1 MITARLGSVVG
12 SIAIMA
18 GVSGVLSA
26 VEPQTAP
33 IMAASEAARSGATLN
48 KYCVS
53 CHNEKLKTAGLML
66 DKMDVTKIG
75 DEPEAWEKV
84 VRKLRGGSM
93 PPAGRPRPD
102 KASYDAVSTWL
113 ETELDRAAAA
123 HPNPGGTAVHRLNRT
138 EYQNVIRDLL
148 TLDVDVSSLLPGDDA
163 AFGFDNI
170 AELLKVSP
178 DLLDGY
184 LAAANK
190 ISRLA
195 VGDKALSLGSAT
207 YNIPKFYLQND
218 RAGEDL
224 PFGSR
229 GGAAL
234 HHYFPYDGEYIVKI
248 RVMGVTNPPA
258 GIEVR
263 VDGNRAAVLPTT
275 GRGDTDPSDKG
286 AVEARI
292 PVKAGQRVVGVSLT
306 KQMLE
311 PESRYP
317 QFYPWGNSAV
327 FATNTGAN
335 PYLKIETVDISGPFH
350 PLGPGETSSRRR
362 IFVCRPTTVAA
373 EEPCANRILTALAHR
388 AFRRPVTIRDVRP
401 LLRIYKTARRGS
413 SFTEGIQAAI
423 ERVLVDP
430 NFLFRI
436 ERNPATVKPGVPYR
450 IGSVEL
456 ASRLSFFLWSS
467 MPDEELLQLAERGR
481 LSEPAVLEQQVRRM
495 LADARSTMLATNFAT
510 QWLYLRNVKA
520 LVPDTFQ
527 FPDWDEDLRTAL
539 TQETEL
545 FLTSQL
551 REDRSVMELMTSN
564 YTFVNERLA
573 KHYGIPDVYGSRF
586 RRVTLPDGRRSGL
599 LGQASILAVT
609 SQPNRTSPVQR
620 GKWVL
625 ENLLG
630 TPPPPPP
637 PNVPDLPANEKEQP
651 KSIRERMEQHR
662 KNPVCAGCH
671 ATMDPLGFAL
681 ENFDA
686 IGTWRATADGR
697 PIDNTASLPDG
708 TKLDGPDGLR
718 QLVES
723 RRALF
728 LATVTEKLLTYALG
742 RGVEYYDMPTV
753 RTIVRDA
760 AAGDFR
766 WSSIVLGIT
775 TSTPFQMSLRRTE
788 P

>member
-1 MITARLGSVVG
+1 
-12 SIAIMA
+12 
-18 GVSGVLSA
+18 
-26 VEPQTAP
+26 
-33 IMAASEAARSGATLN
+33 
-48 KYCVS
+48 
-53 CHNEKLKTAGLML
+53 ML
-66 DKMDVTKIG
+66 DRMDVTRISG
-75 DEPEAWEKV
+75 EPETWEKV
-84 VRKLRGGSM
+84 VRKLRAGSM
-93 PPAGRPRPD
+93 PPANSPRPD
-102 KASYDAVSTWL
+102 KATYGSVASWL
-113 ETELDRAAAA
+113 ETELDQAAAV
-123 HPNPGGTAVHRLNRT
+123 HPNPGRTAVHRLNRT

-195 VGDKALSLGSAT
+195 VGDQALSLGSAS
-207 YNIPKFYLQND
+207 YNVSKFYLQND
-218 RAGEDL
+218 RASEDL

-229 GGAAL
+229 GGAAV
-234 HHYFPYDGEYIVKI
+234 HHYFPYDGEYVVRI
-248 RVMGVTNPPA
+248 GVGGVANPPA
-258 GIEVR
+258 AIEVR
-263 VDGNRAAVLPTT
+263 VDGIRAAVLPTT
-275 GRGDTDPSDKG
+275 GRGDTDSADKG

-292 PVKAGQRVVGVSLT
+292 PVKAGQRIVGVSLT
-306 KQMLE
+306 KQTLE
-311 PESRYP
+311 PENRYP
-317 QFYPWGNSAV
+317 QFYPWGNSSV
-327 FATNTGAN
+327 FATNTGGNA
-335 PYLKIETVDISGPFH
+335 YLKIEMVDISGPFH
-350 PLGPGETSSRRR
+350 PVGPGDTASRRR
-362 IFVCRPTTVAA
+362 IFVCQPTTTVA
-373 EEPCANRILTALAHR
+373 EEPCASRILTALAHR
-388 AFRRPVTIRDVRP
+388 AFRRPVTSRDVEP
-401 LLRIYKTARRGS
+401 LLRIYKMARQDGSFADSVQTAL
-413 SFTEGIQAAI
+413 

-430 NFLFRI
+430 NFLFRV
-436 ERNPATVKPGVPYR
+436 ERDPATVKPGTPYR
-450 IGSVEL
+450 LGDVEL

-467 MPDEELLQLAERGR
+467 MPDDELLQQAERGK
-481 LSEPAVLEQQVRRM
+481 LSEPAILEQQVRRM
-495 LADARSTMLATNFAT
+495 LADERSKMLASNFAT

-527 FPDWDEDLRTAL
+527 FPDWDDDLRAAL

-545 FLTSQL
+545 FLSSQM
-551 REDRSVMELMTSN
+551 REDHSVMELLTAN

-573 KHYGIPDVYGSRF
+573 RHYGIPDVYGSRF

-637 PNVPDLPANEKEQP
+637 ADVPDLPANEKEQP
-651 KSIRERMEQHR
+651 KSIRERMEVHR

-686 IGTWRATADGR
+686 IGTWRTSADGH
-697 PIDNTASLPDG
+697 PIDNSSSLPDG
-708 TKLDGPDGLR
+708 TRLDGPDGLR
-718 QLVES
+718 QLVQS

-728 LATVTEKLLTYALG
+728 LETVAEKLLTYALG
-742 RGVEYYDMPTV
+742 RGVEYYDLPAV
-753 RTIVRDA
+753 RKIVRDA
-760 AAGDFR
+760 AANDFR
-766 WSSIVLGIT
+766 WSSIILGIT
-775 TSTPFQMSLRRTE
+775 KSTPFQMGLRRADS
-788 P
+788 